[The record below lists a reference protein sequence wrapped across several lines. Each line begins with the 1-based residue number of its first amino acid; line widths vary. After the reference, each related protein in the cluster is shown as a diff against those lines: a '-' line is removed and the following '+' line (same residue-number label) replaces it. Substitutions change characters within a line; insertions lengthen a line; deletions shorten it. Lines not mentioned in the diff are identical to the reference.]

1 MTIFAASYSSALVYD
16 IHISESVFVSFVENL
31 QIFMKEGLR
40 IFFFAR
46 ALIMLYVPFWGQILH
61 INPSVEYYQ

>member
-1 MTIFAASYSSALVYD
+1 
-16 IHISESVFVSFVENL
+16 
-31 QIFMKEGLR
+31 MKEGLR

-46 ALIMLYVPFWGQILH
+46 ALIMLFVPFWGQILH